1 MICKILNSKS
11 DYGESLAFV
20 KFLLSNY
27 YINDPNRS
35 FKIYMPEIKLGK
47 LGSAYMNKEEIP
59 HNVFHTKNK
68 DLVLQITE
76 L

>member
-1 MICKILNSKS
+1 
-11 DYGESLAFV
+11 
-20 KFLLSNY
+20 
-27 YINDPNRS
+27 
-35 FKIYMPEIKLGK
+35 MPEIKLGK